1 MPKFRLLCPLQFKG
15 NSFRFR
21 ANLADGSAI
30 KDGSRAGTRIE
41 TEDGQKRSSDL
52 SQATLRG
59 RRLWDRCK
67 GAQKF

>member
-30 KDGSRAGTRIE
+30 KDGSRASARIE
-41 TEDGQKRSSDL
+41 TKDGQKRSSDL
-52 SQATLRG
+52 S
-59 RRLWDRCK
+59 
-67 GAQKF
+67 